1 MSRLDWMFAVLLSA
15 TRPVAASGLARCSLL
30 LAVLSCLGSVAS
42 AQENLSYVDLVN
54 CMIDLE
60 HLSVLP
66 APGET
71 CKQWS
76 SYDRASKYDESSGK
90 YVHWDANAD
99 GKGIIRRANGKD
111 VLAEMK
117 GPGCIWRIWSA
128 RALTG
133 HVQIYLDGS
142 ETPAVDLPFEKYFS
156 GDTAPFDYPR
166 LSYDLGKRG
175 SSGQNL
181 YFPIPY
187 QKSCKIVAENRWGE
201 FYQIDYA
208 TYPAGTKL
216 PTFDAALSAEAKAA
230 LGKVNAYFDENL
242 GTDPAGRRTGEVVLA
257 GEATI
262 AAGAASASLR
272 VEGSRAI
279 TAIRGRVTSPFKDRE
294 DQMAALRHLVL
305 EIRFDSQKDPA
316 VCCPL
321 GDFFGT
327 SPGENYYRS
336 LSLGMTNDGY
346 YSFWYMPFG
355 QSAELRIVND
365 GGTPRT
371 LAYEITHA
379 PLTKPTERLGY
390 FHCKWHRDT
399 VELPDDRWPDWMLL
413 KTDGRGRFVGVNLH
427 VWNPR
432 SGWWGEGDEKF
443 FVDDE
448 KFPSTF
454 GTGSEDYFGYAW
466 SHPGLFQ
473 KAFHGQSMSEN
484 NLGHQ
489 SLHRWEILENI
500 PFQKSFEGV
509 IEKYYP
515 NKKPT
520 LYACTVR
527 WYLAAGGV
535 DPYGPLPAAERWGYC
550 VRPPAPEGALKVLSF
565 TAGFTQVQDT
575 SDWPG
580 GKWKDD
586 DQLWWVGGK
595 PGDQLDIAMPVK
607 EKRRY
612 AVSVILTKASNY
624 GIVQFYVNGAKAGKP
639 IDLYGEKVANTEP
652 IALGSFELPAGEQ
665 KLTVEITG
673 ANEKA
678 EKAYM
683 FGIDQII
690 LTPRTVCE

>member
-1 MSRLDWMFAVLLSA
+1 LSD
-15 TRPVAASGLARCSLL
+15 
-30 LAVLSCLGSVAS
+30 
-42 AQENLSYVDLVN
+42 VDLVN
-54 CMIDLE
+54 RMIDLE
-60 HLSVLP
+60 RLSVLP

-76 SYDRASKYDESSGK
+76 SYDRASKYDVASGK
-90 YVHWDANAD
+90 YVHWDANED
-99 GKGIIRRANGKD
+99 GKGIIRRENGTD
-111 VLAEMK
+111 VLAEME

-128 RALTG
+128 RALAG

-142 ETPAVDLPFEKYFS
+142 ETPTVDLPFEKYFS

-166 LSYDLGKRG
+166 LSYDLAKKR

-187 QKSCKIVAENRWGE
+187 QKSCKIVAENGWGE
-201 FYQIDYA
+201 FYYIDY
-208 TYPAGTKL
+208 TSYPAGTKL
-216 PTFDAALSAEAKAA
+216 PTFRAIPSAEAKTA
-230 LGKVNAYFDENL
+230 LAKVNAYLDGDL
-242 GTDPAGRRTGEVVLA
+242 GTDPAGRRKGEETVAGEV
-257 GEATI
+257 TI
-262 AAGAASASLR
+262 AAGEASTPLR
-272 VEGSRAI
+272 IEGSRAI
-279 TAIRGRVTSPFKDRE
+279 TAIRGRPTSPSKDRD
-294 DQMAALRHLVL
+294 DQMAALRHLEL
-305 EIRFDSQKDPA
+305 EIRFDNQKEPA
-316 VCCPL
+316 VYCPL

-327 SPGENYYRS
+327 APGENCYRS
-336 LSLGMTNDGY
+336 LPLGMTKDGY
-346 YSFWYMPFG
+346 YSLWYMPFG
-355 QSAELRIVND
+355 RIAEVRIVND
-365 GGTPRT
+365 GGTDRT
-371 LAYEITHA
+371 IAYEITHA
-379 PLTKPTERLGY
+379 PLTRSMEQLGY

-399 VELPDDRWPDWMLL
+399 VELPTDRWPDWMML

-443 FVDDE
+443 FVDGE

-473 KAFHGQSMSEN
+473 EAFHGQSMSEN

-489 SLHRWEILENI
+489 SLHRWQILENI

-509 IEKYYP
+509 IEKYYR

-527 WYLAAGGV
+527 WYLAADGI

-550 VRPPAPEGALKVLSF
+550 VRPPAPEGALKVLGFS
-565 TAGFTQVQDT
+565 AGFTQIQDT

-595 PGDQLDIAMPVK
+595 PGDKLDIAIPVK
-607 EKRRY
+607 EKGKHT
-612 AVSVILTKASNY
+612 VSVVLTKAPNY
-624 GIVQFYVNGAKAGKP
+624 GIVQFYVNGAKAGMP
-639 IDLYGEKVANTEP
+639 VDLCGEKVSLAEP
-652 IALGSFELPAGEQ
+652 VALGSFDLPAGEQ
-665 KLTVEITG
+665 KLTVKITG
-673 ANEKA
+673 ANERA

-690 LTPRTVCE
+690 LTP